1 MNDEPAA
8 PQPKLEDAGLAARQ
22 GAHRLIA
29 AVLTQKRALDETFAQ
44 EAARGLLAK
53 LAPADRGFA
62 RAIATTTLRHVGALD
77 LIIKR
82 LLEKKLP
89 PRAGITQTILRAA
102 LAEIFFMGVKPH
114 AAVDLAVEAAA
125 HDGDA
130 LHFKSLVN
138 AILRRALRE
147 ADTLREGI
155 DGERAALQPWMWR
168 SWIGLYG
175 EIKTREIIRSQMN
188 EPPLDLSVKDPAT
201 LEDWATRLGA
211 TVLPTGSLRLY
222 TSGRIEQLEGFDEGA
237 WWVQDAAAA
246 LPTKL
251 LGDVKDHDVLDLC
264 AAPGGKTL
272 WLASRGANVTSLDRS
287 GPRLERLTQNLTRLS
302 LRSEIII
309 EDATKFEPGRTWDKI
324 LLDAP
329 CTATGTARRHPD
341 VLLLKSAADRDR
353 LADLQ
358 TRLLARSAELLSVGG
373 TLVFCTCSLEP
384 EEGPKQIDAFLETH
398 PDFARLAIQADEIG
412 GLSEAITKAGDL
424 RTLPSHWADLGGL
437 DGFFAARLTRLPPH
451 G

>member
-1 MNDEPAA
+1 MNDAPATTT
-8 PQPKLEDAGLAARQ
+8 PKSEDAGLAARQ

-29 AVLTQKRALDETFAQ
+29 AVLTQKRALDEAFAQ
-44 EAARGLLAK
+44 DAARGILSK

-62 RAIATTTLRHVGALD
+62 RAIATTTLRHIGALD
-77 LIIKR
+77 LIIKK
-82 LLEKKLP
+82 LLDKKLP

-114 AAVDLAVEAAA
+114 AAVDVAVEAAA
-125 HDGDA
+125 QDSDA

-147 ADTLREGI
+147 AETLRDGI
-155 DGERAALQPWMWR
+155 DGERAALQTWMWR
-168 SWIGLYG
+168 SWIGTYG

-188 EPPLDLSVKDPAT
+188 EAPLDLSVKDPAS
-201 LEDWATRLGA
+201 LAGWATRLGA
-211 TVLPTGSLRLY
+211 KALPTGSLRLH
-222 TSGRIEQLEGFDEGA
+222 TSGRIEQLEGFDEGQ

-246 LPTKL
+246 LPASL
-251 LGDVKDHDVLDLC
+251 LGDVAGQDVLDLC

-272 WLASRGANVTSLDRS
+272 WLASRGANVTALDRS
-287 GPRLERLTQNLTRLS
+287 APRLERLTQNLDRLS
-302 LRSEIII
+302 LRAEIIV
-309 EDATKFEPGRTWDKI
+309 EDATKFAPGRTWDKI

-358 TRLLARSAELLSVGG
+358 ARLLAHSATLLAVGG
-373 TLVFCTCSLEP
+373 TLIFCTCSLEP
-384 EEGPKQIDAFLETH
+384 EEGPKQIDAFLSSH
-398 PDFARLAIQADEIG
+398 PDFARVPIRSDEIG
-412 GLSEAITKAGDL
+412 GLAEAVSKSGDL
-424 RTLPSHWADLGGL
+424 RTLPCHWADEGGL
-437 DGFFAARLTRLPPH
+437 DGFFAARLTRLS
-451 G
+451 

>member
-8 PQPKLEDAGLAARQ
+8 TNPKSEDAGLAARQ

-29 AVLTQKRALDETFAQ
+29 AVLTQKRALDEAFAQ
-44 EAARGLLAK
+44 DAARGILAR

-77 LIIKR
+77 LIIKK
-82 LLEKKLP
+82 LLDKKLP

-125 HDGDA
+125 HDDDA

-147 ADTLREGI
+147 TDTLRDGV
-155 DGERAALQPWMWR
+155 DGERAALQQWMWR
-168 SWIGLYG
+168 SWIGTYG
-175 EIKTREIIRSQMN
+175 EIKTREIIRAQMN
-188 EPPLDLSVKDPAT
+188 EAPLDLSVKDPAS

-211 TVLPTGSLRLY
+211 KILPTGSLRLH
-222 TSGRIEQLEGFDEGA
+222 TSGRIEQLEGFDEGQ

-246 LPTKL
+246 LPASL
-251 LGDVKDHDVLDLC
+251 LGDVAGKDVLDLC

-287 GPRLERLTQNLTRLS
+287 GPRLERLTQNLERLS
-302 LRSEIII
+302 LRSEIIV
-309 EDATKFEPGRTWDKI
+309 EDATKFEPGRTWEKI

-358 TRLLARSAELLSVGG
+358 ARLLAHSATLLAVGG
-373 TLVFCTCSLEP
+373 TLIFCTCSLEP
-384 EEGPKQIDAFLETH
+384 EEGPKQIDAFLGLH
-398 PDFARLAIQADEIG
+398 PQFARVAITASEIG
-412 GLSEAITKAGDL
+412 GLDEAITKSGDM
-424 RTLPSHWADLGGL
+424 RTLPCHWVDEGGL
-437 DGFFAARLTRLPPH
+437 DGFYAARLTRLS
-451 G
+451 